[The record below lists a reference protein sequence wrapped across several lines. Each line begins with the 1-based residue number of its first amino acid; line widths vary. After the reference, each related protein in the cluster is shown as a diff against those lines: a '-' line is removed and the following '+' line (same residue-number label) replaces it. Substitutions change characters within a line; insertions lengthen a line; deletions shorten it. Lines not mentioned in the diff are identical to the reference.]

1 MEFLEKI
8 EYDGKIIRGRIIENK
23 VWIVANDITDLFG
36 YKNGRNAVR
45 RAVNEKNALKY
56 PVFGTNGNQCNLI
69 NVSGINEILQVKKKN
84 IDESEKKENLKA
96 IQYAVD
102 YLKRKRDYL
111 ELEEYFIRFQKEKMD
126 EYKIIKSEKKKS
138 FWGKMLE
145 LLGI

>member
-56 PVFGTNGNQCNLI
+56 PVLGTNGNQCNLI

>member
-8 EYDGKIIRGRIIENK
+8 EYDGKIIRGRIIKNK

-45 RAVNEKNALKY
+45 RAVNEKNVLKY
-56 PVFGTNGNQCNLI
+56 PVFWTNGNQCNLI
-69 NVSGINEILQVKKKN
+69 NISGINEILQVKKKN

-96 IQYAVD
+96 IQYAVE

-138 FWGKMLE
+138 FWRKMLE